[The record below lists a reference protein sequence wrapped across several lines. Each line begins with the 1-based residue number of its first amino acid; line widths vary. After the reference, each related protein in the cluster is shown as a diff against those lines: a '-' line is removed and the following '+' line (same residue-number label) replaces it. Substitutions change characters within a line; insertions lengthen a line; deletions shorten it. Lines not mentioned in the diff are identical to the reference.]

1 MPVLRPFSGLRYSTS
16 PHIAD
21 LVCPPYDVITP
32 EEQQRLTELNPH
44 NAVRLELNSGSGPER
59 YEQAALT
66 LENWIESGV
75 LVGEATP
82 ALYVY
87 RQDFMQG
94 AVRRSVTGVIGALE
108 LEPFGTKGVLP
119 HEQTM
124 PGPKSDRLALLRA
137 CPVNISPIY
146 AIYRGGG
153 SISGFLS
160 SVPARPVAARV
171 VDPAGTLHRL
181 WVITAPAEI
190 ELLSGAVEKGPLV
203 IADGHHR
210 YETALDFQ
218 RERTGTEGEH
228 DAIMCLVVDADSEQ
242 PAVLPYHRAVTVGS
256 SPEHIEQ
263 ELARWPEGDEAG
275 GHHFTFLLPG
285 KDVRITVPGK
295 DVAAALS
302 GHSPDWA
309 ALDVVVLH
317 EIVFPALLEGSMAD
331 IMFSKDESVIRE
343 AVEGGESDFGVL
355 VKGVTGREIV
365 SVAGSGE
372 RMPQKASYFWPKA
385 ITGLVFRPLV
395 SRESLPA

>member
-1 MPVLRPFSGLRYSTS
+1 MPVLRPFRGLRYSTS
-16 PHIAD
+16 PNIGE

-32 EEQQRLTELNPH
+32 EEQQRLNDLNPH
-44 NAVRLELNSGSGPER
+44 NAVRLELNPGSGPER
-59 YEQAALT
+59 YEGAART
-66 LENWIESGV
+66 LDDWVDSGV
-75 LVGEATP
+75 LVDEITP

-94 AVRRSVTGVIGALE
+94 SVRRSVTGVIGALG

-119 HEQTM
+119 HERTM

-153 SISGFLS
+153 SVSGFLGS
-160 SVPARPVAARV
+160 ITDRPVAARV

-181 WVITAPAEI
+181 WVISAPAEI
-190 ELLSGAVEKGPLV
+190 ELLTAAVEEGPLV

-210 YETALDFQ
+210 YETALEFH
-218 RERTGTEGEH
+218 REKTGTEGAH

-242 PAVLPYHRAVTVGS
+242 PEVLPYHRAVASGAS
-256 SPEHIEQ
+256 KEHIEQ
-263 ELARWPEGDEAG
+263 VLARWPSSEEAA
-275 GHHFTFLLPG
+275 GHHYTFILPER
-285 KDVRITVPGK
+285 DVHATVPSEE
-295 DVAAALS
+295 AASALP
-302 GHSPDWA
+302 GHSPGWA
-309 ALDVVVLH
+309 SLDVVVLH
-317 EIVFPALLEGSMAD
+317 EIVLPALLEGTMAD
-331 IMFSKDESVIRE
+331 ITFSKDEDVIRGW
-343 AVEGGESDFGVL
+343 VGDGEVGFGVL
-355 VKGVTGREIV
+355 VKGVTGPEIV